1 MKKKKVSSRMI
12 AFFSPKCNQTM
23 LVFSKAARKAAMM
36 LEGDVRVQSYETQ
49 VPIWPNPSRMDTL
62 NTCVLPRFAP
72 SRSRKAS
79 IVTRFSFR
87 TVGRRPKQNP
97 TGRVCGA
104 SLPFLPVSKRITLS
118 RYRKQRAL
126 SIPWAAFR

>member
-49 VPIWPNPSRMDTL
+49 VPIVINPSNIQTTGIRGQFFDVEWVSDFKVESVDGE
-62 NTCVLPRFAP
+62 CDVLEAVGE
-72 SRSRKAS
+72 SELHKL
-79 IVTRFSFR
+79 VTAE
-87 TVGRRPKQNP
+87 K
-97 TGRVCGA
+97 
-104 SLPFLPVSKRITLS
+104 LELS
-118 RYRKQRAL
+118 RRHWNSEGYK
-126 SIPWAAFR
+126 WMVVVVEGE